1 MRSVRYLMLI
11 GALVALALAAT
22 PVAAQVIDDP
32 VVSGSESPITTPTT
46 VDVER
51 EIEERGAPVDVDVG
65 GDVEVGGAVEQR
77 GEAEADADVLAL
89 TGGDVAALLAIG
101 AVAFG
106 IGALLV
112 VRARRSRPEGV

>member
-1 MRSVRYLMLI
+1 MRILRYFILI

-46 VDVER
+46 VDVGGVTD
-51 EIEERGAPVDVDVG
+51 ERGAPVDVDVG
-65 GDVEVGGAVEQR
+65 DDVDVGGAVEQR
-77 GEAEADADVLAL
+77 GETEADTDVLAL